1 MAKSK
6 LVPVTSV
13 VDGKTTIKVECA
25 ACYEEYGSY
34 ACLRP
39 AHEAYKGATARN
51 IPTPETPVTKEV
63 LADAILK
70 ISDAAKQLEK
80 SGLNKR
86 AIIALIADD
95 TKLGKGT
102 INTVLNSLEDLAK
115 NYAKPKGTNSRGPM

>member
-1 MAKSK
+1 MATAKRHQ
-6 LVPVTSV
+6 
-13 VDGKTTIKVECA
+13 DGKGIKVECT
-25 ACYEEYGSY
+25 ACYDEYGSY

-39 AHEAYKGATARN
+39 THDAYKGATK
-51 IPTPETPVTKEV
+51 PVTGEV

-70 ISDAAKQLEK
+70 ISDAAKSLEK

-115 NYAKPKGTNSRGPM
+115 NYAKPVVKGTNSAGPR